1 MIWTGD
7 ARDLCLI
14 TPQQSAATG
23 TSADSSLWQCSLQSP
38 GSTRSVASSLTLPCS
53 PFLLCYMSSCSSRDS
68 PTHYRT
74 ITTAKLLPNGLGMLL
89 SKWSHL
95 WFTTLTWTCLYWG
108 RVTGPWSHSRCS
120 CYSLHKKLP
129 AVSKILLHFLSQNSS
144 VAAYTSASFIEYSE
158 TTFGLRRVE
167 ENWSLGV
174 CQVRVISPSHFVFSS
189 LVFPFQEPVVAVFLF
204 WDF

>member
-1 MIWTGD
+1 MIRIGD

-14 TPQQSAATG
+14 TPQHSAATG

-38 GSTRSVASSLTLPCS
+38 GSTRGVASSLTLPSS
-53 PFLLCYMSSCSSRDS
+53 PFLLCYMSSCSLRDS

-108 RVTGPWSHSRCS
+108 RVTGPWSHSSCR

-129 AVSKILLHFLSQNSS
+129 SVSQNSS

-167 ENWSLGV
+167 ESRSLGV
-174 CQVRVISPSHFVFSS
+174 CQMRVISPSHFVFSS
-189 LVFPFQEPVVAVFLF
+189 LVFPFQEPIVAVFLF